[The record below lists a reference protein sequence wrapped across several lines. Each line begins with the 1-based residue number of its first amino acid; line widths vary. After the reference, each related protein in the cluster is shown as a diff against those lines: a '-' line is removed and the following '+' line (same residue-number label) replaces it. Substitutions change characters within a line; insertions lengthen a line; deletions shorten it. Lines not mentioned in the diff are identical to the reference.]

1 MVGDCHSSEIYLG
14 AAVSE
19 WSDRQALHHVHV
31 SLSAI
36 GDPFLLLANFNI
48 GGRQVDCVAVT
59 ERRVVVIEAKTSRT
73 PVRGDIDGD
82 WARLTVSGQWRQ
94 YTNGYQQTLRQK
106 NLLLDAMREQRD
118 VGSFYPDAAV
128 VFVTG
133 IPVGSA
139 VTTGD
144 FKVCVCDL
152 ASFSPAGA
160 GDRLNPWSL
169 NDWRAFAESR
179 SLRPASLAE
188 AMAGE
193 ELEPAYGLLRDY
205 RDRVVTELDRDGSRW
220 LAENNEQ
227 REVLLAMLDHAPGFY
242 LEGPSG
248 CGKTLAARWLASYA
262 SRTGEC
268 VLFLAAKDFD
278 GSWSKL
284 LKRELGLVLGTST
297 SDFFKAIRQTGA
309 SVRILLDGINELGP
323 SHDVALRGLRALARR
338 LDACVIV
345 TGQSDVPDQL
355 RGLAKF
361 TIVAPTLD
369 LKERIAREHLADMG
383 IGMRATLKAVASGF
397 EAAIVAEVGA
407 DASPDASRQL
417 LVDQY
422 IRQRLG
428 SLQRSG
434 SSGLRRLARA
444 LIEATSFSLGETAFD
459 ELMMANGLTTAEVDA
474 MLAGRLVVRRGGRVS
489 FAHEILLN
497 ACAAFAY
504 AQVAPEAGAKFAI
517 LLSVPTLQMIAT
529 DIVAAI
535 EDPEVVATVLR
546 TSRDHALLFEAAR
559 GLAGPIAADA
569 AHRLLTKTEA
579 DIEAEVT
586 GLRLAIVQGEKLDV
600 IWAEGTVREWT
611 DPERAR
617 IRALAREIGT
627 GHRIER
633 YFALCAV
640 MDATLTQ
647 ERQRLYDEALAA
659 GITALKSRSFSLAY
673 FGIGQETAFTSISRL
688 AASEISDIGEA
699 PRRNNSRDMMSLTS
713 GQLQFYLDRRR
724 LFLDETDVDGLAAG
738 LASVIVERFRYE
750 PYHVKLSILHAAGF
764 ARCAATE
771 KVEALVE
778 AIHSI
783 DAVRESIWVSTAI
796 VDALKFLGAL
806 DDSAECAREGIAA
819 DFARAIGAEE
829 DEDIR
834 SLAMSV
840 STAMFDHPYDG
851 IYGEEFESLSGD
863 ERHLL
868 LLRAARSENA
878 RSGAFIAWVIRQI
891 AAFEDPADA
900 AIMQMF
906 ACLPDPRNGMPQ
918 EEWGAFAA
926 STQFLG
932 RHGID
937 LPAHNAATD
946 AERGLVLLRAL
957 LHCVEG
963 KADQATVADIWAQ
976 LELLPARVVMGT
988 FAEVEH
994 TLIEQDWSERRGEAR
1009 TSLLRPF
1016 AERWLEM
1023 SRRFLDSEEEAEH
1036 HHFAYDRDRAP
1047 NLAFQIIELHGDRR
1061 DIGRLR
1067 RIANSSRF
1075 AIRALEALRKLDAPY

>member
-1 MVGDCHSSEIYLG
+1 MLGDGHRSEIYLG

-19 WSDRQALHHVHV
+19 WSDRQALHYAYA
-31 SLSAI
+31 SLSAA
-36 GDPFLLLANFNI
+36 DVPFLLLANFHL

-59 ERRVVVIEAKTSRT
+59 ERRVVVVEAKASRT

-82 WARLTVSGQWRQ
+82 WARLTFSGQWRQ

-106 NLLLDAMREQRD
+106 NLLLDAMREHGD
-118 VGSFYPDAAV
+118 VGSFYPDGAV

-133 IPVGSA
+133 LPTGSA

-144 FKVCVCDL
+144 FKVRICDL

-160 GDRLNPWSL
+160 GDRLNPWSFD
-169 NDWRAFAESR
+169 DWRAFADSR
-179 SLRPASLAE
+179 SLRPVSLAE
-188 AMAGE
+188 AMGGE
-193 ELEPAYGLLRDY
+193 VLESAYGLLRDY
-205 RDRVVTELDRDGSRW
+205 RDRVATEIDRDGSRW
-220 LAENNEQ
+220 LAENDEQ
-227 REVLLAMLDHAPGFY
+227 REELLAMLDHAPGFY
-242 LEGPSG
+242 VEGPSG
-248 CGKTLAARWLASYA
+248 CGKTLAARWLASHA

-278 GSWSKL
+278 GSWAQL
-284 LKRELGLVLGTST
+284 LKRELGLVLEART
-297 SDFFKAIRQTGA
+297 SDLFRAIRQTGA

-338 LDACVIV
+338 LDARVIV
-345 TGQSDVPDQL
+345 TGQSDVPEQL

-369 LKERIAREHLADMG
+369 LKERIAREHLANMG
-383 IGMRATLKAVASGF
+383 TGMRATLKAVASGF
-397 EAAIVAEVGA
+397 EAAIVAEVGS

-417 LVDQY
+417 LIDQY

-434 SSGLRRLARA
+434 SGGLRRFAKA
-444 LIEATSFSLGETAFD
+444 LMEATSFSLGETAFD
-459 ELMMANGLTTAEVDA
+459 ELMMANGLTTTEIDA
-474 MLAGRLVVRRGGRVS
+474 MFAARLVVRRGGRVS

-504 AQVAPEAGAKFAI
+504 AKIAPEAGAKFAI
-517 LLSVPTLQMIAT
+517 LLSVPALQMIAT

-546 TSRDHALLFEAAR
+546 TSRDHALLSEAAR

-569 AHRLLTKTEA
+569 AHLLLTKTEA
-579 DIEAEVT
+579 DIEAEVA
-586 GLRLAIVQGEKLDV
+586 GLRLAIVEGGKPGV
-600 IWAEGTVREWT
+600 IWADGTVREWT
-611 DPERAR
+611 DPEKAR

-633 YFALCAV
+633 YFELCAA
-640 MDATLTQ
+640 MDATLLE
-647 ERQRLYDEALAA
+647 ERRRLYDEALAA
-659 GITALKSRSFSLAY
+659 GVNALKSHSFGLAY
-673 FGIGQETAFTSISRL
+673 FGIGRETAFASISRL
-688 AASEISDIGEA
+688 AVSGGFDIGEA
-699 PRRNNSRDMMSLTS
+699 PRRNTSRDMMSLTS
-713 GQLQFYLDRRR
+713 GQLHFYLDRRR
-724 LFLDETDVDGLAAG
+724 PFLDKAEVDDVAADLAG
-738 LASVIVERFRYE
+738 VIVERFRYE
-750 PYHVKLSILHAAGF
+750 PYHVKLSILEAAGF
-764 ARCAATE
+764 VRYAATE
-771 KVEALVE
+771 RVEALVE
-778 AIHSI
+778 AIQSI
-783 DAVRESIWVSTAI
+783 DAERESIWVSTAI

-806 DDSAECAREGIAA
+806 DDSAESARQGIAA

-829 DEDIR
+829 DEDTR
-834 SLAMSV
+834 SLAMAV

-851 IYGEEFESLSGD
+851 IYSEEFEALSG
-863 ERHLL
+863 EEQHLL

-878 RSGAFIAWVIRQI
+878 RRGAFIAWVIHQI
-891 AAFEDPADA
+891 ANFEDPADA
-900 AIMQMF
+900 AIMQIF
-906 ACLPDPRNGMPQ
+906 ACLPDPRNGIPQ
-918 EEWGAFAA
+918 EEWGAFVVA
-926 STQFLG
+926 TRFLG
-932 RHGID
+932 RHGLD
-937 LPAHNAATD
+937 LPAHDAATD

-957 LHCVEG
+957 LHFLEG
-963 KADQATVADIWAQ
+963 NADRTAIADIWAQ
-976 LELLPARVVMGT
+976 LELLPPRVVMGT

-994 TLIEQDWSERRGEAR
+994 TLIERDWREHRGDAR

-1016 AERWLEM
+1016 PERWLEM
-1023 SRRFLDSEEEAEH
+1023 SRRFLDSDEEAEH

-1067 RIANSSRF
+1067 RLANGTRF
-1075 AIRALEALRKLDAPY
+1075 AFRALDALRKLDAA